1 MIAHLIGIKKLLL
14 LRPKVPDLMKTS
26 GPVKA
31 LFGPTPETAAG
42 EKGRDLL
49 DFLKQVA
56 LFKDLRQG
64 DLKRK
69 GVSTSMR
76 KSGQKEK
83 MTMPNHRRLTLQRK
97 RLRAEGTIKTIQ
109 TISLV
114 LLVLCFSMI
123 PNLCFGES
131 WISLD
136 PGEASVSIPA
146 ESEVIQAEKEIVQN
160 FAVAPSEP
168 AEEETG
174 AEEIPDPL
182 EPAVSPDR
190 EDSEEPFPTQPS
202 EPEEPA
208 ATIADP
214 LEPVNRAF
222 FHFNDKLYFWVL
234 KPVASGYK
242 SIVPEDARIGVRN
255 FLSNLTTPVRLVNC
269 LLQANPKCAGTETLR
284 FVLNTTIGIAGFFD
298 PAKKGFSL
306 EKQDRDFG
314 QTLGIYG
321 MKSVFY
327 IDWPILGPSNVRDT
341 VGYVGDLFF
350 DPRTYLAYYF
360 VIAEIV
366 NAGTWTLDKVNKT
379 SLTLGDYENLKKAA
393 LDPYI
398 AVRNAYFQYRE
409 YKIRNR

>member
-1 MIAHLIGIKKLLL
+1 
-14 LRPKVPDLMKTS
+14 MKTS

-42 EKGRDLL
+42 ERGRDLL

-69 GVSTSMR
+69 GVRTSKR
-76 KSGQKEK
+76 KSGQEEK
-83 MTMPNHRRLTLQRK
+83 MKMPNHRRLTLPRK
-97 RLRAEGTIKTIQ
+97 RLRAEGTIKTIH
-109 TISLV
+109 TVSLV

-131 WISLD
+131 CISLH
-136 PGEASVSIPA
+136 PEEASVSIPTDD
-146 ESEVIQAEKEIVQN
+146 EVIQTDKEVVQV
-160 FAVAPSEP
+160 FAVPPSEP

-174 AEEIPDPL
+174 AEESLDPS
-182 EPAVSPDR
+182 EPAASVDR
-190 EDSEEPFPTQPS
+190 EDSEEPFLTEVPAQPS

-222 FHFNDKLYFWVL
+222 FRFNDKLYFWVL

-255 FLSNLTTPVRLVNC
+255 FFSNLTTPVRLVNC

-298 PAKKGFSL
+298 PANKGFSI

-327 IDWPILGPSNVRDT
+327 IDWPILGPSSLRDT
-341 VGYVGDLFF
+341 IGYVGDLAL
-350 DPRTYLAYYF
+350 DPRTYVFNAPWTYVVMGARSLD
-360 VIAEIV
+360 VV
-366 NAGTWTLDKVNKT
+366 NNT
-379 SLTLGDYENLKKAA
+379 SFKIGEYEDLKKAA
-393 LDPYI
+393 LDPYV
-398 AVRNAYFQYRE
+398 AVRDAYFQYRQH
-409 YKIRNR
+409 KIKNR